1 MAHRYSK
8 FIAEFSAYNNMLKRR
23 IVTSG
28 FFFRIILLIQLAVS
42 KSFFVLASLPY
53 FLLVQTPAPD
63 DGDLESVTASPQRFQ
78 QVLVLSL
85 MSIAAVAVFVN
96 TLSSSFFH
104 QFQPSSSTVHGSA
117 DRHLQFIGT
126 RSFDEKA
133 VPAIE
138 SITASGLEHTVT
150 FEGTGPSY
158 ANVAVFVDNGET
170 LVGMATVSAN
180 GRWKFVKTK
189 DMGVFDKVP
198 HSAFA
203 MFYGDD
209 NMVLGKPT
217 AVKPFDFSDLDYQ
230 LFVFG
235 YLGIGAI
242 FFAII
247 VIGVLGFSVVKL
259 RKAAA
264 T

>member
-1 MAHRYSK
+1 MGYNYSK
-8 FIAEFSAYNNMLKRR
+8 FITGFSTYNNILKRR

-28 FFFRIILLIQLAVS
+28 FFSRIFLLLQLVVF
-42 KSFFVLASLPY
+42 KSFFVLVSLPY

-63 DGDLESVTASPQRFQ
+63 EKDLESVTASPQRFQ
-78 QVLVLSL
+78 QVLVLSFV
-85 MSIAAVAVFVN
+85 SIAAVAVFVQ
-96 TLSSSFFH
+96 TLSSSVFH
-104 QFQPSSSTVHGSA
+104 QFQPFSSTHGA
-117 DRHLQFIGT
+117 VDQHLQFIGT

-138 SITASGLEHTVT
+138 TITASGLEHTVT

-158 ANVAVFVDNGET
+158 ANVAVFVDEGEA
-170 LVGMATVSAN
+170 LVGTVTVNAN

-189 DMGVFDKVP
+189 EMGVFEKMP

-203 MFYGDD
+203 LFYGDD

-217 AVKPFDFSDLDYQ
+217 ASKSFDFSDLDYQ
-230 LFVFG
+230 LFILG
-235 YLGIGAI
+235 YLGTGAI

-247 VIGVLGFSVVKL
+247 VLGVLVFSVVKL
-259 RKAAA
+259 RRAAA

>member
-8 FIAEFSAYNNMLKRR
+8 FIGEFSAYNNMLKRR

-28 FFFRIILLIQLAVS
+28 FLFRIVLLIQLGVS

-53 FLLVQTPAPD
+53 FLLVQTPAPEEN
-63 DGDLESVTASPQRFQ
+63 DLESVTASPRRFQ

-85 MSIAAVAVFVN
+85 MSIAAFAGFVS
-96 TLSSSFFH
+96 TLSYSFLH
-104 QFQPSSSTVHGSA
+104 QFQSSSQIHGSA

-126 RSFDEKA
+126 RSFDESA

-138 SITASGLEHTVT
+138 SITASGIEHTVM

-170 LVGMATVSAN
+170 LVGMTTVNAN
-180 GRWKFVKTK
+180 GKWKFVKTK

-203 MFYGDD
+203 LFYGAD
-209 NMVLGKPT
+209 NMVLGNPT

-230 LFVFG
+230 FFVFG
-235 YLGIGAI
+235 YLGVGAI

-259 RKAAA
+259 RKVAA

>member
-1 MAHRYSK
+1 MANHYSR
-8 FIAEFSAYNNMLKRR
+8 FIAKFSAHNDMLKRR

-28 FFFRIILLIQLAVS
+28 FLFRILLLIQLGVS
-42 KSFFVLASLPY
+42 KIIFVLASLPY
-53 FLLVQTPAPD
+53 FLLVQNPAPD
-63 DGDLESVTASPQRFQ
+63 DKDLESVTASPRRYQ

-85 MSIAAVAVFVN
+85 MGIVAVAVFVN
-96 TLSSSFFH
+96 MLSSSFLL
-104 QFQPSSSTVHGSA
+104 QFQQSSPVHGSA
-117 DRHLQFIGT
+117 DKHLQFIGT

-138 SITASGLEHTVT
+138 FITASGLEHTVT

-170 LVGMATVSAN
+170 LVGMTTVNAN

-203 MFYGDD
+203 LFYGDD

-217 AVKPFDFSDLDYQ
+217 AIKAFDFSDLDYQ
-230 LFVFG
+230 LFVIG
-235 YLGIGAI
+235 YLGIGAV
-242 FFAII
+242 FFFII

-259 RKAAA
+259 RKASA